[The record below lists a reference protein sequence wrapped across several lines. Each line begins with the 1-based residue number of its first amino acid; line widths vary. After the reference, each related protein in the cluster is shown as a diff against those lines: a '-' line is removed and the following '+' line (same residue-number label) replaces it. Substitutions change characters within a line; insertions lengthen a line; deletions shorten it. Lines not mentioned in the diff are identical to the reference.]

1 MATQA
6 NVVVK
11 KTDGTTD
18 VTFTGVQGATADEPA
33 IWQNTASST
42 IYSNR
47 DSFKFRSRDNGTK
60 TARWMEIDAAFV
72 VRRTESSL
80 EVNKGVIPA
89 KFAIPL
95 PNWATDAEIN
105 EAVDQFINLLA
116 SLHIRTHIKGRYAPN

>member
-1 MATQA
+1 MSAQA

-42 IYSNR
+42 VYSNR
-47 DSFKFRSRDNGTK
+47 DSLKFRSRDNGTK
-60 TARWMEIDAAFV
+60 TARWMEVDAAFI
-72 VRRTESSL
+72 VRRTENSL
-80 EVNKGVIPA
+80 EVNKG
-89 KFAIPL
+89 AIPL
-95 PNWATDAEIN
+95 KFSVAEPNWATDAEVN

-116 SLHIRTHIKGRYAPN
+116 SAHIRTHIKGRYAPN